1 MSRISAHSSRACPGP
16 VARAGRGF
24 TLVELMVSLSVSA
37 IVLGGVLA
45 AYIFL
50 GRNLA
55 RLVNSQHQ
63 QVQSRRTLVMFT
75 KDLSTASV
83 LSTATTSQI
92 LLTKPVSSGN
102 ATVTYTYTAPSPATA
117 ANGTLVRTETLPS
130 ASPTT
135 LTILSGLTSFT
146 FSYYNGGGTA
156 VTSSPQSVKTVEF
169 SFASAAG
176 SATNSTRTTF
186 NSVSPRVVLRNKAVL
201 Q

>member
-1 MSRISAHSSRACPGP
+1 MSHISAHSSRACPER
-16 VARAGRGF
+16 VERARGGF

-55 RLVNSQHQ
+55 RLVNTQHQ

-75 KDLSTASV
+75 KDLSTASA

-92 LLTKPVSSGN
+92 TLTKPVSSGN
-102 ATVTYTYTAPSPATA
+102 ATVAYVYTAPSPASA

-130 ASPTT
+130 SSPTT

-146 FSYYNGGGTA
+146 FNFYNGGGTA

-176 SATNSTRTTF
+176 NANNATLTAF
-186 NSVSPRVVLRNKAVL
+186 NSVSPRVVLRNKPVL
-201 Q
+201 R

>member
-1 MSRISAHSSRACPGP
+1 MSRISAHSSRACPER
-16 VARAGRGF
+16 VERARRGF

-55 RLVNSQHQ
+55 RLVNTQHQ

-75 KDLSTASV
+75 KDLSTASA
-83 LSTATTSQI
+83 LSTATTSRI
-92 LLTKPVSSGN
+92 TLTKPVASGN
-102 ATVTYTYTAPSPATA
+102 ATVAYVYTAPSPASA

-130 ASPTT
+130 SSPTT

-146 FSYYNGGGTA
+146 FNYYNGGGTA

-169 SFASAAG
+169 TFASAAG
-176 SATNSTRTTF
+176 NANNATLTAF
-186 NSVSPRVVLRNKAVL
+186 NSVSPRVVLRNKPVL